1 MSKISEYLN
10 KRGFTFVSSRTTD
23 AGTEISYRTPH
34 GSVVSQKIALQ
45 YARQDEKAA
54 KAAARMAAK
63 PDDLCLD
70 CDLDP
75 CACPGPDI
83 DDTVHSCPNCDEPQQ
98 FRGLCSSCIEDMRQT
113 PEHPYWQ
120 NLAEAGLL

>member
-1 MSKISEYLN
+1 MSKISDYLN
-10 KRGFTFVSSRTTD
+10 KRGFAFVSSRTTD

-63 PDDLCLD
+63 SDDLCLD

-75 CACPGPDI
+75 CACPELD
-83 DDTVHSCPNCDEPQQ
+83 
-98 FRGLCSSCIEDMRQT
+98 
-113 PEHPYWQ
+113 
-120 NLAEAGLL
+120 LAESGLL